1 MAEKKK
7 IYLDYNATTPT
18 DERVVKEMLPYFT
31 EKFGNSSSVTHTFG
45 WDAEEGVEL
54 ARDRI
59 SKLIGSKPK
68 EIVFTSGAT
77 EAINT
82 ALLGFCRANK
92 ENGNHII
99 TCKTEHTAVL
109 DTCHQLEQEGFE
121 VTYLPVDT
129 SGNIDV
135 EDLQR
140 AITRNTILACIM
152 HANNEIGT
160 IHPLAKISRITQKA
174 GIKLMTDATQSVGK
188 IPFDVNK
195 SGVDIAAFS
204 SHKLYGPMG
213 VGALYIKAG
222 IQINPILFGGKQEKK
237 IRPGTLNVPGI
248 VGFGKACEICDL
260 EMKDESSRLSRLIET
275 IEDELFDIEGLT
287 INGNQSLRLPHM
299 TSISITDVDGTR
311 LIRAMKNLALSQ
323 GSACSSNTTQPSHVL
338 KALGHS
344 DDLALASVRIALGR
358 MTTRMEVIDAIKS
371 IKRGISQLKT
381 SNL

>member
-1 MAEKKK
+1 
-7 IYLDYNATTPT
+7 
-18 DERVVKEMLPYFT
+18 
-31 EKFGNSSSVTHTFG
+31 
-45 WDAEEGVEL
+45 
-54 ARDRI
+54 
-59 SKLIGSKPK
+59 
-68 EIVFTSGAT
+68 
-77 EAINT
+77 
-82 ALLGFCRANK
+82 
-92 ENGNHII
+92 
-99 TCKTEHTAVL
+99 
-109 DTCHQLEQEGFE
+109 
-121 VTYLPVDT
+121 
-129 SGNIDV
+129 
-135 EDLQR
+135 
-140 AITRNTILACIM
+140 
-152 HANNEIGT
+152 
-160 IHPLAKISRITQKA
+160 
-174 GIKLMTDATQSVGK
+174 MTDATQSVGK

-195 SGVDIAAFS
+195 SGVDLAAFS